1 MPGGGGAPAPY
12 PQQQMPGGTPYP
24 GQQMPPQ
31 QQQQQ
36 MPYGAPPMAGPG
48 GAQIGGGASGMLGS
62 INAKLSQIVSA
73 NQLQRFYPPQALQA
87 LASRLDSRVNF
98 RELASRWGMPVELA
112 LDLAALALYDIVI
125 VADGE
130 MGSVTGIWAPDA
142 RGWGFVILGAAY
154 MSLTNQSLQRFALPP
169 CMHTVIDR

>member
-1 MPGGGGAPAPY
+1 
-12 PQQQMPGGTPYP
+12 
-24 GQQMPPQ
+24 
-31 QQQQQ
+31 
-36 MPYGAPPMAGPG
+36 
-48 GAQIGGGASGMLGS
+48 MLGS
-62 INAKLSQIVSA
+62 IQAKLSQIVSV

-130 MGSVTGIWAPDA
+130 LENLGYKDQIKTSPYTKKTAEGTMGCRHSTNTTHHCCVVKHA
-142 RGWGFVILGAAY
+142 RKPVCCSYVPGTSTCLAVGP
-154 MSLTNQSLQRFALPP
+154 S
-169 CMHTVIDR
+169 

>member
-1 MPGGGGAPAPY
+1 
-12 PQQQMPGGTPYP
+12 
-24 GQQMPPQ
+24 
-31 QQQQQ
+31 
-36 MPYGAPPMAGPG
+36 
-48 GAQIGGGASGMLGS
+48 MLGS
-62 INAKLSQIVSA
+62 IQAKLSQIVSV

-130 MGSVTGIWAPDA
+130 LEKLGYKEQIKTSPYTQFNKTAEGSMGCRRIANTTHHCRVVKRACKPVCWSYVPGT
-142 RGWGFVILGAAY
+142 
-154 MSLTNQSLQRFALPP
+154 STCLPVGP
-169 CMHTVIDR
+169 L

>member
-1 MPGGGGAPAPY
+1 MSFVCCVAGGSCA
-12 PQQQMPGGTPYP
+12 
-24 GQQMPPQ
+24 
-31 QQQQQ
+31 
-36 MPYGAPPMAGPG
+36 
-48 GAQIGGGASGMLGS
+48 GGASGMLGS
-62 INAKLSQIVSA
+62 IQAKLSQIVSV

-130 MGSVTGIWAPDA
+130 LIFHEHKSQGKRSH
-142 RGWGFVILGAAY
+142 GFQVL
-154 MSLTNQSLQRFALPP
+154 
-169 CMHTVIDR
+169 C